1 MTIFSWKTLRAET
14 FFYHLTSDISALG
27 LICIIQVGIS
37 HRACMA
43 QNGGKK
49 YFFFFLFASLAR
61 LMNLPLNSLES
72 HKTASQLMV
81 SEIFGLN
88 YL

>member
-1 MTIFSWKTLRAET
+1 
-14 FFYHLTSDISALG
+14 
-27 LICIIQVGIS
+27 
-37 HRACMA
+37 MA